1 MCTLAHVFEAAGL
14 ATIVFSSVREVA
26 EQMKP
31 PRALHCQFP
40 LGRPLG
46 RPQDADYQHA
56 VLAAA
61 LELLA
66 RSEGPVLEDYP
77 DTIESAGVAPL
88 ACPLPARFDPTL
100 HPAVDEA
107 QALRGAYDRA
117 VADSGRTSVGR
128 VVGPDGIADA
138 VAGMVKI
145 AEGTAWNEAG
155 LPGDPIQSAHD
166 IRSYYEE
173 LSIQLADGPPAAWA
187 AERWFYDVTEAGRA
201 VMAARR
207 AMKSAEAPFP
217 LWFYMAPG
225 ARS

>member
-14 ATIVFSSVREVA
+14 ATVVFSSVREVA
-26 EQMKP
+26 KRMKP

-46 RPQDADYQHA
+46 RPQDAEFQHD
-56 VLAAA
+56 VLAAG
-61 LELLA
+61 LELLT
-66 RSEGPVLEDYP
+66 RDSGPVLEDYP
-77 DTIESAGVAPL
+77 ETIESAAEAPL
-88 ACPLPARFDPTL
+88 ACPLPARYDPNL

-107 QALRGAYDRA
+107 QALRAAYERA
-117 VADSGRTSVGR
+117 VAASGRTSVGR
-128 VVGPDGIADA
+128 VVPPDGIANA
-138 VAGMVKI
+138 VGAMVNI
-145 AEGTAWNEAG
+145 ADGTAWNEAG
-155 LPGDPIQSAHD
+155 LPGDPIQTAHD

-173 LSIQLADGPPAAWA
+173 LAVELADGPPGPWA

-225 ARS
+225 ART